1 MSQSLNPEYQGKKK
15 AAKPLSDAEM
25 IAAAAAK
32 HEEQFAEQSAQIKV
46 PTEIVELP
54 SKGKL
59 YPDGHPLRAGKIEM
73 KYMTAKEED
82 ILTNQSYIKNGVVL
96 DKLFQSLIVT
106 KFDYNDL
113 LLCDKNAIMVA
124 ARVLGYGKD
133 YPIKV
138 ESPSGET
145 VEHTIDL
152 TTIEDREIDWDQIK
166 DGTNHFEYELPASK
180 RKLTFSLLTHGKQKK
195 VDAEKRAMK
204 KLKKDEGALT
214 TMLKYVIT
222 SVDGNKEQNF
232 IRKFVD
238 QEFFAIDSR
247 AFRKHIK
254 TMTPDLDLNI
264 EIPDPETGE
273 PFRSTLTIGLD
284 FFWPDSGL

>member
-1 MSQSLNPEYQGKKK
+1 MSQSLNPKYQGKKK

-32 HEEQFAEQSAQIKV
+32 HEEQFAEQSTQIKV

-59 YPDGHPLRAGKIEM
+59 YPEGHPLRAGKIEM
-73 KYMTAKEED
+73 KYMTAREED
-82 ILTNQSYIKNGVVL
+82 ILTNQSYIRNGVVL
-96 DKLFQSLIVT
+96 DKLFQALIVT

-138 ESPSGET
+138 NSPSGET

-152 TTIEDREIDWDQIK
+152 TTIEDREIDWDLIP
-166 DGTNHFEYELPASK
+166 DGSNHFEYELPASK
-180 RKLTFSLLTHGKQKK
+180 RKVTFSLMTHGQQKK
-195 VDAEKRAMK
+195 IDAEKRAMK
-204 KLKKDEGALT
+204 KLKKNENSLT
-214 TMLKYVIT
+214 TMMKYLIT
-222 SVDGNKEQNF
+222 SVDDNKEQNF

-247 AFRKHIK
+247 SFRKYVK
-254 TMTPDLDLNI
+254 SVTPDLNLNI
-264 EIPDPETGE
+264 EIPDPETGDHF
-273 PFRSTLTIGLD
+273 PSILNIGLD
-284 FFWPDSGL
+284 FFWPDAEI